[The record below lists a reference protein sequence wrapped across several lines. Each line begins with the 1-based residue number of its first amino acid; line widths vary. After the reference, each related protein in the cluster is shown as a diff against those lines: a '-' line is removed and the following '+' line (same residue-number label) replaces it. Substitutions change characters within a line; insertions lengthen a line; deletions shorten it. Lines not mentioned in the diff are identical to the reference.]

1 MKSFTKSLLIFLI
14 ICHLLRKQSI
24 ESKTADF
31 ITQKKSWNSQKLI
44 LSLITSRAVDTLSP
58 YSSIQRVVRVGSTFE
73 RRQFVRN
80 SWVKELKEYE
90 IDIYF
95 TIALNKNQTINE
107 ELREESDTYKDMIQF
122 PFIDAYYNLTWK
134 RFQFFDGLIRN
145 VCPPN
150 ILKSDDDGFINSA
163 LLIDKLSQFGK
174 RYQWFSRTLW
184 SSGSEHIK
192 YFTNNLKGHFFIN
205 YWPNL

>member
-24 ESKTADF
+24 ESKTRRFYHTKEELELTKADPIIDNKPCSGHTLAVF
-31 ITQKKSWNSQKLI
+31 IHSAG
-44 LSLITSRAVDTLSP
+44 R
-58 YSSIQRVVRVGSTFE
+58 SSGKYFE

-122 PFIDAYYNLTWK
+122 PFIDAFYILTLK
-134 RFQFFDGLIRN
+134 AKAKCLSAKY
-145 VCPPN
+145 

-163 LLIDKLSQFGK
+163 LLIDKLSQFERGISGFLEPYGVVG
-174 RYQWFSRTLW
+174 RNI
-184 SSGSEHIK
+184 SSI
-192 YFTNNLKGHFFIN
+192 FTNNWKDIF
-205 YWPNL
+205 Y